1 MVWFCSVI
9 GRTGRTKDETQIPSG
24 RTPQGRT
31 STRTQAYLPQR
42 RVCRTCRLWHPR
54 RSLGTDQEPNLH
66 PHRRILQKVRRF
78 SWESCVNQPTL
89 FSRPD
94 PTQPETQ
101 LRKNP
106 RATEVSG
113 ANRGLPASGTHRHIA
128 LLYIID
134 QGDDGATSDEI
145 SKHLEAHGKYVPPNQ
160 VASRIGELV
169 RDRWVMD
176 SGRTRK
182 TRRGSDATV
191 WIYRPADQ

>member
-1 MVWFCSVI
+1 V
-9 GRTGRTKDETQIPSG
+9 T
-24 RTPQGRT
+24 
-31 STRTQAYLPQR
+31 
-42 RVCRTCRLWHPR
+42 
-54 RSLGTDQEPNLH
+54 
-66 PHRRILQKVRRF
+66 
-78 SWESCVNQPTL
+78 QPTL

-101 LRKNP
+101 LRRNP

-113 ANRGLPASGTHRHIA
+113 ANRGLPASGTHRHLA
-128 LLYIID
+128 LEYIID

-145 SKHLEAHGKYVPPNQ
+145 SAYLDRHYNKYVPPNQ

-176 SGRTRK
+176 SGRTRR

-191 WIYRPADQ
+191 WIYRPADT